1 MTKKDEIYILIC
13 VFTYIH
19 IQLKSTKMIKMANLT
34 LSIPNELKERMEK
47 FPEINWSEVARDSIK
62 KKIAQLNFLKGFR
75 MDSEINSEDA
85 LTLGKE
91 ISELLL
97 KRYKSE

>member
-1 MTKKDEIYILIC
+1 
-13 VFTYIH
+13 
-19 IQLKSTKMIKMANLT
+19 MANLT
-34 LSIPNELKERMEK
+34 LSIPNELKEMMEK

-75 MDSEINSEDA
+75 MDSEINPEDA
-85 LTLGKE
+85 LDLGKE

>member
-1 MTKKDEIYILIC
+1 
-13 VFTYIH
+13 
-19 IQLKSTKMIKMANLT
+19 MANLT

-75 MDSEINSEDA
+75 MDSEINPEDA

-91 ISELLL
+91 ISELLV

>member
-1 MTKKDEIYILIC
+1 
-13 VFTYIH
+13 
-19 IQLKSTKMIKMANLT
+19 MANLT
-34 LSIPNELKERMEK
+34 LSIPNELKEMMEK

-75 MDSEINSEDA
+75 MDSEITPEDA
-85 LTLGKE
+85 LNLGKE